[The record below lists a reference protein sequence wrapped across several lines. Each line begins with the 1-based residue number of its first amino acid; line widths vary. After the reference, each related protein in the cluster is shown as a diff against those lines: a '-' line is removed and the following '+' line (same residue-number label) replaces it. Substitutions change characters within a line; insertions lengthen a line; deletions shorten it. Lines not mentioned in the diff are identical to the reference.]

1 MTISSISTQYLGTA
15 MLPAVTQAQ
24 SQLTTL
30 EVESSTGQYADLGLQ
45 LGSQSGYEL
54 SLKNEYDQMQTLTTD
69 NAIATT
75 NLSAAQAALDSIRS
89 GGQSALTSL
98 TAMTAVSD
106 DASTLQTLGSTSL
119 QALIG
124 STNAASGQQYVF
136 GGINSS
142 AAKSTR

>member
-15 MLPAVTQAQ
+15 MIPAVTQAQ

-54 SLKNEYDQMQTLTTD
+54 SLKNEYDLLQTLTTD

-75 NLSAAQAALDSIRS
+75 NLSAAQAALEFDTHR
-89 GGQSALTSL
+89 APR
-98 TAMTAVSD
+98 ARCRA
-106 DASTLQTLGSTSL
+106 
-119 QALIG
+119 
-124 STNAASGQQYVF
+124 
-136 GGINSS
+136 
-142 AAKSTR
+142 

>member
-1 MTISSISTQYLGTA
+1 

-54 SLKNEYDQMQTLTTD
+54 SLKNQYDQMQTLTTD

-75 NLSAAQAALDSIRS
+75 NLSAAQSALDSMRS
-89 GGQSALTSL
+89 GAQNTLQSLATWTAGTAAATS
-98 TAMTAVSD
+98 
-106 DASTLQTLGSTSL
+106 LQTLGSTS
-119 QALIG
+119 
-124 STNAASGQQYVF
+124 
-136 GGINSS
+136 
-142 AAKSTR
+142 